1 MKQLLIDAGNTR
13 LKWRVLQGA
22 RAGRVQ
28 ALPWQPASA
37 ARAARG
43 VLRDAAGATRILVCS
58 VAGLPL
64 ERALR
69 AAAHAARCRG
79 RCSSAA
85 RGVRPACA
93 TVMPIPG
100 GSEPIGGWR

>member
-1 MKQLLIDAGNTR
+1 MLLTIDIGNTR

-28 ALPWQPASA
+28 ALPWKPASA
-37 ARAARG
+37 ARAARR
-43 VLRDAAGATRILVCS
+43 VLRDATGATRILVCS

-69 AAAHAARCRG
+69 AAARASQLPRPLLIRSARRAA
-79 RCSSAA
+79 
-85 RGVRPACA
+85 GVRNGYAD
-93 TVMPIPG
+93 T
-100 GSEPIGGWR
+100 WRL